1 MKTKLISI
9 GATLV
14 LIISMILIYQ
24 WKAQKSYTTDVTKQR
39 KEKEIW
45 MSNSL
50 ESPFNVKQVVFDGL
64 KYFEPSTKYRIEA
77 DFKKLLPPDQVTLI
91 TNEGTNRE
99 YDVYGE
105 ASFILD
111 GQLCTLQLLSSEEEL
126 GSTLFIPF
134 MDATSGEESYGA
146 GRYLETTIPNS
157 PIIELD
163 FNQAYNP
170 YCAYMEGYTCP
181 FPPKANVLSV
191 LIRAGEKVY

>member
-1 MKTKLISI
+1 M
-9 GATLV
+9 
-14 LIISMILIYQ
+14 IISMIIIYQ
-24 WKAQKSYTTDVTKQR
+24 WKEQKSYITDRIKQR

-64 KYFEPSTKYRIEA
+64 KYFEPSKKYRIEA
-77 DFKKLLPPDQVTLI
+77 DFKKLLPPDQVILI

-105 ASFILD
+105 ASFMLD
-111 GQLCTLQLLSSEEEL
+111 GKLCTLQVLSSEEEL

-146 GRYLETTIPNS
+146 GRYLEAAIPNS